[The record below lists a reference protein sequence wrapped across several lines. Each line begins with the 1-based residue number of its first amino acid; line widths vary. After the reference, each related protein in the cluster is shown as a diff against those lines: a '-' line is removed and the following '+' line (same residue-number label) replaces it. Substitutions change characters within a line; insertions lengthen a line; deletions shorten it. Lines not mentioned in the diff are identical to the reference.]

1 MYFSSFLRFL
11 LFALCWTAA
20 AAWSQEQARVI
31 ASAPTLSPS
40 NTLNSNG
47 EVIMVTMFNVVYDY
61 AGKQY
66 TVQMP
71 YDPGPYVTLQITP
84 TYSASTPAPPLPPA
98 PQVIYV
104 QPQTQVLATPVYV
117 LPYSPPYYYSHP
129 LPFTFNFG
137 LGYYRWRR

>member
-1 MYFSSFLRFL
+1 MYFSSSLRFL
-11 LFALCWTAA
+11 LLVLCWTAA

-47 EVIMVTMFNVVYDY
+47 EVIMVTMFNVVYEY

-104 QPQTQVLATPVYV
+104 QPQTQVLANPVYV

>member
-47 EVIMVTMFNVVYDY
+47 EVIMVTMFNVVYEY

-98 PQVIYV
+98 PQVIYLQV
-104 QPQTQVLATPVYV
+104 APQVLANPVYV